1 MNLGEMFFKFLE
13 LKVYGDVTIHDLLIF
28 FVVVSIAIVIAKF
41 VRMNLK
47 KMLSDKIPRSEL
59 DLILKIAYYSI
70 IFIAV
75 VSVMPQIGVNLS
87 GLLVAGGI
95 IGLVVGFASQ
105 SVVSNFVSGLFL
117 MFERPVKIGDQVKI
131 GDVTGF
137 VEDIKILST
146 IIRTYDGVYV
156 RIPNEKV
163 FTSEIINFVAN
174 AARRFEYVVGISYN
188 DDADKAI
195 EVIKK
200 VIEDHPF
207 TLKNPRPKIFVSEL
221 GDSSV
226 NIEVRVWVP
235 SVVWR
240 DVRKELLWR
249 IKAALDKE
257 GIEIPFPQ
265 RVVWFANKL
274 EGGIKVEPG
283 EAVSS

>member
-1 MNLGEMFFKFLE
+1 MNIPDLFFKLLE
-13 LKVYGDVTIHDLLIF
+13 SKIYSDVTVYDLLVF
-28 FVVVSIAIVIAKF
+28 FIVVTIAVVIAKF

-59 DLILKIAYYSI
+59 DLILKMVYYGI
-70 IFIAV
+70 IFVAV

-95 IGLVVGFASQ
+95 VGLVVGFASQ
-105 SVVSNFVSGLFL
+105 SVVANFVSGLFL
-117 MFERPVKIGDQVKI
+117 MFERPIKIGDQVKI
-131 GDVTGF
+131 GDISGF

-146 IIRTYDGVYV
+146 VIRTYDGVYV

-163 FTSEIINFVAN
+163 FTSDITNFVAN

-188 DDADKAI
+188 DDAERAI
-195 EVIKK
+195 EVIRK
-200 VIEDHPF
+200 VIDEHPF
-207 TLKNPRPKIFVSEL
+207 TLRNPPPKIFVSEL

-226 NIEVRVWVP
+226 NIEIRVWVP
-235 SVVWR
+235 SIVWR
-240 DVRKELLWR
+240 DVRKEILWK

-274 EGGIKVEPG
+274 EGGVKVEYR
-283 EAVSS
+283 ENVSS

>member
-1 MNLGEMFFKFLE
+1 MDPGALFFKLLE
-13 LKVYGDVTIHDLLIF
+13 FKIYNDVTVYDLLVFI
-28 FVVVSIAIVIAKF
+28 VVVSIATIVAKF

-59 DLILKIAYYSI
+59 DLILKIVYYSI
-70 IFIAV
+70 IGIAV

-95 IGLVVGFASQ
+95 VGLVVGFASQ

-117 MFERPVKIGDQVKI
+117 MFERPIKIGDQVKI
-131 GDVTGF
+131 GDVSGF

-163 FTSEIINFVAN
+163 FTSDIVNFVAN
-174 AARRFEYVVGISYN
+174 AARRFEYTVGISYK
-188 DDADKAI
+188 DDAEKAI
-195 EVIKK
+195 EVIRR
-200 VIEDHPF
+200 VIDEHPF

-240 DVRKELLWR
+240 DVRKELLWK
-249 IKAALDKE
+249 IKTALDKE

-274 EGGIKVEPG
+274 EGGIKVEYR
-283 EAVSS
+283 ETVSS